1 MRCLVVPVRSFQ
13 RTDQAVNVVI
23 MGCGRTGASVAARLS
38 SEGHGVTVIDTQEG
52 AFRRLPASFSGK
64 RTVGSGMDQRVLEH
78 AGLRQ
83 ADAFMA
89 LAQGDNRNVFAAQ
102 IAMHVFGVTNAVV
115 RLNDPFRSEI
125 FSRLGLRT
133 FSPTVIGVDL
143 AYRALMG
150 PPPAFDPASD
160 PSPTRQPA

>member
-1 MRCLVVPVRSFQ
+1 M
-13 RTDQAVNVVI
+13 NVVI

-38 SEGHGVTVIDTQEG
+38 SEGHAVNIIDTQEA
-52 AFRRLPASFSGK
+52 AFRRLPASFRGQ
-64 RTVGSGMDQRVLEH
+64 RTVGSGMDQRVLES

-102 IAMHVFGVTNAVV
+102 IAMHIFGVSNAVV

-133 FSPTVIGVDL
+133 FSPTVIGVDM
-143 AYRALMG
+143 AYAALMG
-150 PPPAFDPASD
+150 PPPMAEDATGPGAAPA
-160 PSPTRQPA
+160 

>member
-1 MRCLVVPVRSFQ
+1 
-13 RTDQAVNVVI
+13 VNVVI

-38 SEGHGVTVIDTQEG
+38 SEGHTVTVIDTQEA
-52 AFRRLPASFSGK
+52 AFRRLPASFTGQ
-64 RTVGSGMDQRVLEH
+64 RTVGSGVDQRVLES
-78 AGLRQ
+78 AGLRE

-102 IAMHVFGVTNAVV
+102 IALHIFGVANAVV

-133 FSPTVIGVDL
+133 FSPTIVGVDL

-150 PPPAFDPASD
+150 PPPGAEPAPGPAQTPDPA
-160 PSPTRQPA
+160 

>member
-1 MRCLVVPVRSFQ
+1 M
-13 RTDQAVNVVI
+13 NVVI

-38 SEGHGVTVIDTQEG
+38 GEGHGVTVIDTQEA
-52 AFRRLPASFSGK
+52 AFRRLPASFNGK
-64 RTVGSGMDQRVLEH
+64 RTVGSGMDQRVLEA
-78 AGLRQ
+78 AGVRQ

-102 IAMHVFGVTNAVV
+102 IAMHIFGVDNAVV

-133 FSPTVIGVDL
+133 FSPTIVGVDL

-150 PPPAFDPASD
+150 PPPAP
-160 PSPTRQPA
+160 PTDDVPRP